1 MKKNRIIINEE
12 WCKGCGMCVWICPS
26 KVLALSL
33 EELNSRGYHPVQAVY
48 PEKCIGC
55 QLCEYICPDFA
66 IFIEKEEEVEIK
78 A

>member
-1 MKKNRIIINEE
+1 
-12 WCKGCGMCVWICPS
+12 MCVWICPS